1 MKRTFLNFEMDNSR
15 AASEAFKALR
25 ANVQFCGT
33 DVHAIVITSCLPDDG
48 KSTTS
53 MGLSLALARAGKKV
67 LLVDA
72 DLRKS
77 VMARKYSDEV
87 GVMGFSELLSG
98 QASLDD
104 VIYATQEENMKIVFS
119 GQYPAN
125 PAELLS
131 SSALKLFVEEQ
142 KSNYDYIIID
152 TPPLGVVV
160 DAAVVANV
168 CDSAI
173 LVVAEGKIKGDFAIG
188 VKEQLEKSGV
198 HIIGVVLN
206 ANDKKCKGAIK
217 YRGKYSGKYYGKHYG
232 KYAEE
237 YKAK

>member
-1 MKRTFLNFEMDNSR
+1 
-15 AASEAFKALR
+15 
-25 ANVQFCGT
+25 
-33 DVHAIVITSCLPDDG
+33 
-48 KSTTS
+48 

-77 VMARKYSDEV
+77 VMVRKYSDEV
-87 GVMGFSELLSG
+87 GVIGLSELLSG
-98 QASLDD
+98 QASIAD
-104 VIYATQEENMKIVFS
+104 VLYDTQEENMKVIFS

-131 SSALKLFVEEQ
+131 SSALKSFVEEQ
-142 KSNYDYIIID
+142 KSQYDYVIID

-160 DAAVVANV
+160 DAALVANV

-173 LVVAEGKIKGDFAIG
+173 LVIAEGKIKGDLAVG
-188 VKEQLEKSGV
+188 VKNQLEKSGV
-198 HIIGVVLN
+198 HIIGAVLN
-206 ANDKKCKGAIK
+206 TNDKKHKKAVK
-217 YRGKYSGKYYGKHYG
+217 YGGGYSKKYYG

>member
-1 MKRTFLNFEMDNSR
+1 MKQTKLNFDIDKSNS
-15 AASEAFKALR
+15 ASEAFKSLR
-25 ANVQFCGT
+25 ANVQFCGP

-77 VMARKYSDEV
+77 VMVRKYSDEV
-87 GVMGFSELLSG
+87 GVIGFSELLSG
-98 QASLDD
+98 QASIAD
-104 VIYATQEENMKIVFS
+104 VLYDTQEENMKVIFS

-131 SSALKLFVEEQ
+131 SSALKSFVEEQ
-142 KSNYDYIIID
+142 KSQYDYVIID

-160 DAAVVANV
+160 DAALVANV

-173 LVVAEGKIKGDFAIG
+173 LVIAEGKIKGDLAVG
-188 VKEQLEKSGV
+188 VKNQLEKSGV
-198 HIIGVVLN
+198 HIIGAVLN
-206 ANDKKCKGAIK
+206 TNDKKHKKAVK
-217 YRGKYSGKYYGKHYG
+217 YGGGYSKKYYG